1 MNPLAAIWRYVKS
14 FLYLITGQIDK
25 SRRVLDSNPN
35 VMKAK
40 FDDIIKSK
48 VDQIH
53 TYKQAVATLIAQQEK
68 KMAKVKSLTEEVQKL
83 ENLKAGALAMAKQT
97 VAKLQGEGK
106 TKEEVHADAD
116 YKKCLTA
123 YNDFAATLTEKQDH
137 IKDLENDIGEYDGS
151 IANHKINLQQLQRDI
166 EKLKSEA
173 ADAVADV
180 ITAKE
185 ERDLSDM
192 LNGISKDG
200 MAKELQDMRDLRHE
214 MRAEARVSREM
225 AGTDSKAQE
234 AQFLEYA
241 RSNTASDEFDSLL
254 GMAEGTEGAETVAG
268 EPEEVEKTGSDSIL
282 PE

>member
-40 FDDIIKSK
+40 FDDIIKGK

-123 YNDFAATLTEKQDH
+123 YNDFAATLTEKQAH
-137 IKDLENDIGEYDGS
+137 IKALENDIGEYDGS

-166 EKLKSEA
+166 ENLNSEA

-225 AGTDSKAQE
+225 AGTDSKQQE

-241 RSNTASDEFDSLL
+241 RSNTASDEFASLL
-254 GMAEGTEGAETVAG
+254 GMAEGTEVAETSAS
-268 EPEEVEKTGSDSIL
+268 EPEEVEKTGSDGIL

>member
-1 MNPLAAIWRYVKS
+1 MFGAIGRWFKAVWYK
-14 FLYLITGQIDK
+14 ITGQIDQA
-25 SRRVLDSNPN
+25 RRGLDTDPH
-35 VMKAK
+35 VMRAK

-48 VDQIH
+48 VNQIH

-68 KMAKVKSLTEEVQKL
+68 KMAKVKTLTEEVQKL
-83 ENLKAGALAMAKQT
+83 ENLKAGALAMAKQA

-106 TKEEVHADAD
+106 TKEELHADPD

-180 ITAKE
+180 ITSKE
-185 ERDLSDM
+185 ETELADM
-192 LNGISKDG
+192 INGISKDG
-200 MAKELQDMRDLRHE
+200 MAKELQNMRDLRHE

-241 RSNTASDEFDSLL
+241 RSHTATDEFDSLL
-254 GMAEGTEGAETVAG
+254 GVAEGTEGAETAAS
-268 EPEEVEKTGSDSIL
+268 EPEQLEKTSSDSIL

>member
-1 MNPLAAIWRYVKS
+1 MFGAIGRWFKAVWYK
-14 FLYLITGQIDK
+14 ITGQIDQA
-25 SRRVLDSNPN
+25 RRGLDTDPH
-35 VMKAK
+35 VMRAK
-40 FDDIIKSK
+40 FDDIIKGK
-48 VDQIH
+48 VNQIH

-83 ENLKAGALAMAKQT
+83 ENLKAGALAMAQQA

-106 TKEEVHADAD
+106 TKEELHADPD

-137 IKDLENDIGEYDGS
+137 IKDLENDIGEYDAS

-180 ITAKE
+180 ITSKE
-185 ERDLSDM
+185 ETELADM
-192 LNGISKDG
+192 INGISKDG
-200 MAKELQDMRDLRHE
+200 MGKELQNMRDLRHE

-225 AGTDSKAQE
+225 AGTDSKVQE
-234 AQFLEYA
+234 AEFLEYA
-241 RSNTASDEFDSLL
+241 RSNTATDEFDSLL
-254 GMAEGTEGAETVAG
+254 GMAEGTEGAETAAS
-268 EPEEVEKTGSDSIL
+268 EREQLEKTSSDSIL

>member
-1 MNPLAAIWRYVKS
+1 MFGAIGRWFKAVWYK
-14 FLYLITGQIDK
+14 LTGAMDQA
-25 SRRVLDSNPN
+25 RRGLDTDPH
-35 VMKAK
+35 VMRAK
-40 FDDIIKSK
+40 FDEIIKDK
-48 VDQIH
+48 VNQIH

-68 KMAKVKSLTEEVQKL
+68 KMAKVKSLTNEMQKL
-83 ENLKAGALAMAKQT
+83 ENLKAGALAMAKQA

-106 TKEEVHADAD
+106 TNEVVHADPN

-137 IKDLENDIGEYDGS
+137 IKDLEGDIGEYDGS

-180 ITAKE
+180 ITSKE
-185 ERDLSDM
+185 ETELADM
-192 LNGISKDG
+192 INGISKDG
-200 MAKELQDMRDLRHE
+200 MGKELQNLRDLRHE

-225 AGTDSKAQE
+225 AGTGTKVQE
-234 AQFLEYA
+234 AEFLEYA
-241 RSNTASDEFDSLL
+241 RSNTATDEFDALL
-254 GMAEGTEGAETVAG
+254 GMAEETEGAETAAS
-268 EPEEVEKTGSDSIL
+268 EPEQLEKTSSDSIL

>member
-1 MNPLAAIWRYVKS
+1 MFGAIGRWFKAVWYK
-14 FLYLITGQIDK
+14 ITGQIDQA
-25 SRRVLDSNPN
+25 RRGLDTDPH
-35 VMKAK
+35 VMRAK
-40 FDDIIKSK
+40 FDDIIKGK
-48 VDQIH
+48 VNQIH

-83 ENLKAGALAMAKQT
+83 ENLKAGALAMAKQA

-106 TKEEVHADAD
+106 TKEELHADPD

-137 IKDLENDIGEYDGS
+137 IKDLENDIGEYDAS

-180 ITAKE
+180 ITSKE
-185 ERDLSDM
+185 ETELADM
-192 LNGISKDG
+192 INGISKDG
-200 MAKELQDMRDLRHE
+200 MGKELQNMRDLRHE

-241 RSNTASDEFDSLL
+241 RSNTASDEFDTLL
-254 GMAEGTEGAETVAG
+254 GMAEGTEGAETSAS

>member
-1 MNPLAAIWRYVKS
+1 MNPLGAIWRYVKS

-25 SRRVLDSNPN
+25 SRRALDSNPN

-68 KMAKVKSLTEEVQKL
+68 KMAKVKALTQDVRKL

-106 TKEEVHADAD
+106 TKEEVHADPE

-123 YNDFAATLTEKQDH
+123 YNDFAATLIEKQDH
-137 IKDLENDIGEYDGS
+137 IKDLEGDIGEYDGS

-180 ITAKE
+180 ITSKE
-185 ERDLSDM
+185 ERDLADM

-200 MAKELQDMRDLRHE
+200 MGKELQNMRDLRHE

-225 AGTDSKAQE
+225 AGTGTKVQE
-234 AQFLEYA
+234 AEFLEYA
-241 RSNTASDEFDSLL
+241 RSNTGTDVFDSLL
-254 GMAEGTEGAETVAG
+254 GMAEGTEGAETAAS
-268 EPEEVEKTGSDSIL
+268 EPEQLEKTSSDSIL

>member
-1 MNPLAAIWRYVKS
+1 MNPLGAIWRYVKS

-25 SRRVLDSNPN
+25 SRRALDSNPN

-68 KMAKVKSLTEEVQKL
+68 KMAKVKALTQDVRKL

-106 TKEEVHADAD
+106 TKEEVHADPE

-123 YNDFAATLTEKQDH
+123 YNDFAATLIEKQDH
-137 IKDLENDIGEYDGS
+137 IKDLEGDIGEYDGS

-180 ITAKE
+180 ITSKE
-185 ERDLSDM
+185 ERDLADM

-200 MAKELQDMRDLRHE
+200 MGKELEDMRNLRHE

-225 AGTDSKAQE
+225 AGTESKVQE
-234 AQFLEYA
+234 AKFLEYA
-241 RSNTASDEFDSLL
+241 RSNTGTDVFDSLL
-254 GMAEGTEGAETVAG
+254 GMAEGTEGAETAAS
-268 EPEEVEKTGSDSIL
+268 EPEQLEKTSSDSVL

>member
-1 MNPLAAIWRYVKS
+1 MNPLGAIWRYVKS

-25 SRRVLDSNPN
+25 SRRALDSNPN

-40 FDDIIKSK
+40 FNDIIKSK

-68 KMAKVKSLTEEVQKL
+68 KMAKVKALTQDVRKL

-106 TKEEVHADAD
+106 TKEEVHADPE

-123 YNDFAATLTEKQDH
+123 YNDFAATLIEKQDH
-137 IKDLENDIGEYDGS
+137 IKDLEGDIGEYDGS
-151 IANHKINLQQLQRDI
+151 IATHKINLQQLQRDI

-180 ITAKE
+180 ITSKE
-185 ERDLSDM
+185 ERDLADM

-200 MAKELQDMRDLRHE
+200 MGKELQNMRDLRHE

-225 AGTDSKAQE
+225 AGTESKVQE
-234 AQFLEYA
+234 AEFLEYA
-241 RSNTASDEFDSLL
+241 RSNTGTDVFDSLL
-254 GMAEGTEGAETVAG
+254 GMAEGTEGAETAAS
-268 EPEEVEKTGSDSIL
+268 EPEQLEKTSSDSVL

>member
-1 MNPLAAIWRYVKS
+1 MFGAIGRWFKAVWYK
-14 FLYLITGQIDK
+14 ITGQIDQA
-25 SRRVLDSNPN
+25 RRGLDTDPH
-35 VMKAK
+35 VMRAK
-40 FDDIIKSK
+40 FDDIIKGK
-48 VDQIH
+48 VNQIH

-97 VAKLQGEGK
+97 VAKLHGEGK
-106 TKEEVHADAD
+106 TKEEVHADPD

-225 AGTDSKAQE
+225 AGTDSKQQE

-254 GMAEGTEGAETVAG
+254 GMAEGTEGAETSAS
-268 EPEEVEKTGSDSIL
+268 EPEEVEKTGSDGIL

>member
-40 FDDIIKSK
+40 FDDIIKGK

-106 TKEEVHADAD
+106 TKEEVHANAD

-225 AGTDSKAQE
+225 AGTDSKQQE

-254 GMAEGTEGAETVAG
+254 GMAEGTEGAETSASK
-268 EPEEVEKTGSDSIL
+268 PEEVEKTGSDGIL

>member
-106 TKEEVHADAD
+106 TKEELHADGD

-200 MAKELQDMRDLRHE
+200 MAKELQDMRDSRHE

-225 AGTDSKAQE
+225 AGTDSKQQE

-254 GMAEGTEGAETVAG
+254 GMAEGTEGAETSAS
-268 EPEEVEKTGSDSIL
+268 EPEEVEKTGSDGIL

>member
-40 FDDIIKSK
+40 FDDIIKGK

-106 TKEEVHADAD
+106 TKEELHADGD

-225 AGTDSKAQE
+225 AGTDSKQQE

-254 GMAEGTEGAETVAG
+254 GMAEGTEGAETSAS
-268 EPEEVEKTGSDSIL
+268 EPKEVEKTGSDGIL

>member
-1 MNPLAAIWRYVKS
+1 MFGAIGRWFKAVWYK
-14 FLYLITGQIDK
+14 LTGQIDQA
-25 SRRVLDSNPN
+25 RRGLDTDPH
-35 VMKAK
+35 VMRAK
-40 FDDIIKSK
+40 FDEIIKGK
-48 VDQIH
+48 VNQIH

-68 KMAKVKSLTEEVQKL
+68 KMAKVKSLTNEVQKL
-83 ENLKAGALAMAKQT
+83 ENLKAGALAMAKQA

-106 TKEEVHADAD
+106 TNEVVHADPN

-123 YNDFAATLTEKQDH
+123 YNDFAATLIEKQDH
-137 IKDLENDIGEYDGS
+137 IKDLEGDIGEYDGS

-180 ITAKE
+180 ITSKE
-185 ERDLSDM
+185 ERDLADM

-200 MAKELQDMRDLRHE
+200 MGKELQNMRDLRHE

-225 AGTDSKAQE
+225 AGTESKVQE
-234 AQFLEYA
+234 AEFLEYA
-241 RSNTASDEFDSLL
+241 RSNTGTDVFDSLL
-254 GMAEGTEGAETVAG
+254 GMAEGTEGAETAAS
-268 EPEEVEKTGSDSIL
+268 EPEQLEKTSSDSVL

>member
-40 FDDIIKSK
+40 FDDIIKGK

-106 TKEEVHADAD
+106 TKEEVHANAD
-116 YKKCLTA
+116 YKKCLPA

-225 AGTDSKAQE
+225 GGTDSKQQE

-254 GMAEGTEGAETVAG
+254 GMAEGTEGAETSAS

>member
-1 MNPLAAIWRYVKS
+1 MNPLGAIWRYVKS

-25 SRRVLDSNPN
+25 SRRALDSNPN

-68 KMAKVKSLTEEVQKL
+68 KMAKVKALTQDVRKL

-97 VAKLQGEGK
+97 VAKLQGEGE
-106 TKEEVHADAD
+106 TKEEVHADPE

-123 YNDFAATLTEKQDH
+123 YNDFAATLIEKQDH
-137 IKDLENDIGEYDGS
+137 IKDLEGDIGEYDGS

-180 ITAKE
+180 ITSKE
-185 ERDLSDM
+185 ERDLADM

-200 MAKELQDMRDLRHE
+200 MGKELQNMRDLRHE

-225 AGTDSKAQE
+225 AGTETKVQE
-234 AQFLEYA
+234 AEFLEYA
-241 RSNTASDEFDSLL
+241 RSNTGTDVFDSLL
-254 GMAEGTEGAETVAG
+254 GMAEGTEGAETAAS
-268 EPEEVEKTGSDSIL
+268 EPEQLEKTSSDSIL

>member
-1 MNPLAAIWRYVKS
+1 MNPLGAIWRYVKS

-25 SRRVLDSNPN
+25 SRRALDSNPN

-40 FDDIIKSK
+40 FNDIIKSK

-68 KMAKVKSLTEEVQKL
+68 KMAKVKALTQDVRKL

-106 TKEEVHADAD
+106 TKEEVHADPE

-123 YNDFAATLTEKQDH
+123 YNDFAATLIEKQDH
-137 IKDLENDIGEYDGS
+137 IKDLEGDIGEYDGS

-180 ITAKE
+180 ITSKE
-185 ERDLSDM
+185 ERDLADM

-200 MAKELQDMRDLRHE
+200 MGKELEDMRNLRHE

-225 AGTDSKAQE
+225 AGTESKVQE
-234 AQFLEYA
+234 AKFLEYA
-241 RSNTASDEFDSLL
+241 RSNTGTDVFDSLL
-254 GMAEGTEGAETVAG
+254 GMAEGTEGAETAAS
-268 EPEEVEKTGSDSIL
+268 EPEQLEKTSSDSIL

>member
-1 MNPLAAIWRYVKS
+1 
-14 FLYLITGQIDK
+14 
-25 SRRVLDSNPN
+25 
-35 VMKAK
+35 
-40 FDDIIKSK
+40 
-48 VDQIH
+48 
-53 TYKQAVATLIAQQEK
+53 
-68 KMAKVKSLTEEVQKL
+68 MAKVKSLTEEVQKL

-106 TKEEVHADAD
+106 TKEEVHANAD

-137 IKDLENDIGEYDGS
+137 IKDLENDISEYDGS

-225 AGTDSKAQE
+225 AGTDSKQQE

-254 GMAEGTEGAETVAG
+254 GMAEGTEGAETSAS
-268 EPEEVEKTGSDSIL
+268 EPEEVEKTRSDSIL

>member
-1 MNPLAAIWRYVKS
+1 MFGAIGRWFKAVWYK
-14 FLYLITGQIDK
+14 ITGQIDQA
-25 SRRVLDSNPN
+25 RRGLDTDPH
-35 VMKAK
+35 VMRAK
-40 FDDIIKSK
+40 FDGIIKGK
-48 VDQIH
+48 VNQIH

-68 KMAKVKSLTEEVQKL
+68 KMAKVKSLTEAVQKL
-83 ENLKAGALAMAKQT
+83 ENLKAGALAMAKQA

-106 TKEEVHADAD
+106 TKEELHADPD

-180 ITAKE
+180 ITSKE
-185 ERDLSDM
+185 ETELADM
-192 LNGISKDG
+192 INGISKDG
-200 MAKELQDMRDLRHE
+200 MAKELQNMRDLRHE

-241 RSNTASDEFDSLL
+241 RSNTATDEFDSLL
-254 GMAEGTEGAETVAG
+254 GVAEGTEGAETVAS
-268 EPEEVEKTGSDSIL
+268 EPEKIEKTSSDSIL

>member
-1 MNPLAAIWRYVKS
+1 MFGAIGRWFKAVWYK
-14 FLYLITGQIDK
+14 ITGQIDQA
-25 SRRVLDSNPN
+25 RRGLDTDPH
-35 VMKAK
+35 VMRAK
-40 FDDIIKSK
+40 FDDIIKGK
-48 VDQIH
+48 VNQIH

-68 KMAKVKSLTEEVQKL
+68 KMAKVKSLTEEVRKL
-83 ENLKAGALAMAKQT
+83 ENLKAGALAMAKQA

-106 TKEEVHADAD
+106 TKEELHADPD

-225 AGTDSKAQE
+225 AGTDSKQQE

-241 RSNTASDEFDSLL
+241 RSNTSTDEFDALL
-254 GMAEGTEGAETVAG
+254 GMAEGTEGAETTSS
-268 EPEEVEKTGSDSIL
+268 ESEQVEKTSSDSIL

>member
-1 MNPLAAIWRYVKS
+1 MNPFAAIWRYVKS

-40 FDDIIKSK
+40 FDDIIKGK

-97 VAKLQGEGK
+97 VSKLQGEGK

-137 IKDLENDIGEYDGS
+137 IKDLESDIGEYDSS

-225 AGTDSKAQE
+225 AGTDSKQQE

-254 GMAEGTEGAETVAG
+254 GMAEGTEGAETSAS
-268 EPEEVEKTGSDSIL
+268 EPKEVEKTGSDSIL

>member
-1 MNPLAAIWRYVKS
+1 MFGAIGRWFKAVWYK
-14 FLYLITGQIDK
+14 ITGQIDQA
-25 SRRVLDSNPN
+25 RRGLDTDPH
-35 VMKAK
+35 VMRAK
-40 FDDIIKSK
+40 FDDIIKGK
-48 VDQIH
+48 VNQIH

-68 KMAKVKSLTEEVQKL
+68 KMAKVKSLTEEVRKL
-83 ENLKAGALAMAKQT
+83 ENLKAGALAMAKQA

-106 TKEEVHADAD
+106 TKEELHADPD

-180 ITAKE
+180 ITSKE
-185 ERDLSDM
+185 ETELADM
-192 LNGISKDG
+192 INGISKDG
-200 MAKELQDMRDLRHE
+200 MAKELQNMRDLRHE

-241 RSNTASDEFDSLL
+241 RSHTATDEFDSLL
-254 GMAEGTEGAETVAG
+254 GVAEGTEGAETAAS
-268 EPEEVEKTGSDSIL
+268 EPEQLEKTSSDSIL

>member
-1 MNPLAAIWRYVKS
+1 MNPLGAIWRYVKS

-25 SRRVLDSNPN
+25 SRRALDSNPN

-40 FDDIIKSK
+40 FNDIIKSK

-68 KMAKVKSLTEEVQKL
+68 KMAKVKALTQDVRKL

-106 TKEEVHADAD
+106 TKEEVHADPE

-123 YNDFAATLTEKQDH
+123 YNDFAATLIEKQDH
-137 IKDLENDIGEYDGS
+137 IKDLEGDIGEYDGS

-180 ITAKE
+180 ITSKE
-185 ERDLSDM
+185 ETELADM
-192 LNGISKDG
+192 VNGISKDG
-200 MAKELQDMRDLRHE
+200 MAKELQNMRDLRHE

-225 AGTDSKAQE
+225 AGTGTKVQE
-234 AQFLEYA
+234 AEFLEYA
-241 RSNTASDEFDSLL
+241 RSNTGTDVFDSLL
-254 GMAEGTEGAETVAG
+254 GMAEGTEGAETAAS
-268 EPEEVEKTGSDSIL
+268 EPEQLEKTSSDSIL